1 MIGMFFNLLVFK
13 YCDYFVWIY
22 LLFLN
27 KFISDYFICIKYCEC
42 KKKVRIFLNF
52 YSWNFMEFVE
62 GFLEVVFGF

>member
-27 KFISDYFICIKYCEC
+27 NFISDYFTCIKDCEC
-42 KKKVRIFLNF
+42 KKKSKNIFK
-52 YSWNFMEFVE
+52 
-62 GFLEVVFGF
+62 FL

>member
-42 KKKVRIFLNF
+42 KKKSKNIFK
-52 YSWNFMEFVE
+52 
-62 GFLEVVFGF
+62 FL